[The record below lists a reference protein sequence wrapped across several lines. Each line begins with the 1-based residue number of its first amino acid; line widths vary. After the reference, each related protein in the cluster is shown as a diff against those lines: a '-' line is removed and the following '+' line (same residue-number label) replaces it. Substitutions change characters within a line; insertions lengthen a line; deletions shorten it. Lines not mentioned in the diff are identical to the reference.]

1 MIQNL
6 PFQLILASK
15 SPRRKQLLEEAGFE
29 FEIRTQNIAEDF
41 PQEMSPEL
49 VPIFL
54 AEKKAL
60 GVSIMDSNEMIIA
73 SDTIVEAGGEI
84 LGKPESPSE
93 AEMMLLKLSGITHR
107 VITGVCLRT
116 NSFTHSFAEET
127 EVTFKELS
135 KEEIRH
141 YILNFKPFDK
151 AGAYGIQE
159 WIGLIGV
166 SRINGCY
173 FNVVGFPVARFF
185 KELNQLMNL
194 SSK

>member
-29 FEIRTQNIAEDF
+29 FEIRTQNVEETYPLGMNPNLI
-41 PQEMSPEL
+41 
-49 VPIFL
+49 PIYL

-60 GVSIMDSNEMIIA
+60 GVSILADNEMIIA

-84 LGKPESPSE
+84 LGKPESPLH
-93 AEMMLLKLSGITHR
+93 AEEMLLKLSGTTHR

-116 NSFTHSFAEET
+116 KNLTHSFSEET
-127 EVTFKELS
+127 FVTFKELS

-141 YILNFKPFDK
+141 YILSYKPFDK

-166 SRINGCY
+166 ISITGCY
-173 FNVVGFPVARFF
+173 FNVVGFPIARFY
-185 KELNQLMNL
+185 KELNQLAI
-194 SSK
+194 K

>member
-29 FEIRTQNIAEDF
+29 FEIRTQNVEEDF
-41 PQEMSPEL
+41 PSEMQPSL
-49 VPIFL
+49 VPVFL

-60 GVSIMDSNEMIIA
+60 GVSILSKDELIIA

-84 LGKPESPSE
+84 LGKPESPTH
-93 AEMMLLKLSGITHR
+93 AEEILRKLSGTTHK
-107 VITGVCLRT
+107 VITGVCLRSM
-116 NSFTHSFAEET
+116 SFTHSFSEET
-127 EVTFKELS
+127 EVTFKDLTT
-135 KEEIRH
+135 EEIRH
-141 YILNFKPFDK
+141 YILNYKPFDK

-166 SRINGCY
+166 SSINGCY
-173 FNVVGFPVARFF
+173 FNVVGFPVARFY
-185 KELNQLMNL
+185 KELNFLF
-194 SSK
+194 KTY

>member
-29 FEIRTQNIAEDF
+29 FTIRTQDIEENF
-41 PQEMSPEL
+41 PLEMNPSL
-49 VPIFL
+49 VTIYL

-60 GVSIMDSNEMIIA
+60 SVAILTENEMIIA
-73 SDTIVEAGGEI
+73 SDTIVVAGGEI
-84 LGKPESPSE
+84 LGKPGSPSQAKE
-93 AEMMLLKLSGITHR
+93 MLLKLSGTTHQ

-116 NSFTHSFAEET
+116 KNFTHSFSEET
-127 EVTFKELS
+127 AVTFKQLS
-135 KEEIRH
+135 TEEIRH

-166 SRINGCY
+166 SKIKGCY
-173 FNVVGFPVARFF
+173 FNVVGFPVARFYA
-185 KELNQLMNL
+185 ELKKLTYN
-194 SSK
+194 